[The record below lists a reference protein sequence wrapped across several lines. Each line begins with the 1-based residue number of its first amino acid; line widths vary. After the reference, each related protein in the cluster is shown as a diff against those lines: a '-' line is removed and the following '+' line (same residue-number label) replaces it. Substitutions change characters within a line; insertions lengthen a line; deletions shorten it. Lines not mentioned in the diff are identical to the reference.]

1 MPKRKIKLG
10 DEIQD
15 VVSKAQGIAYG
26 FVEYLD
32 GTKMWIIQVPIG
44 EDDVK
49 PREHYA
55 PEGFCKYIGE
65 GVHPHVKEPMG
76 FHVPEQD

>member
-1 MPKRKIKLG
+1 MPKQKIKLG

-26 FVEYLD
+26 RVEYLD
-32 GTKMWIIQVPIG
+32 GMKMWIIQIPIG

-55 PEGFCKYIGE
+55 PESFCKRVGD
-65 GVHPHVKEPMG
+65 GVYPNTKPPMG
-76 FHVPEQD
+76 FVAREQD